1 MQTFARRFSNVPWST
16 SHSSILS
23 SNAQSLLVTGVAG
36 CGKTELLVRSAAKDF
51 LLGKK
56 VLVVTLV
63 SAVRD
68 ELAARLNTLLPRPLR
83 VIGSSHKTRLGVTME
98 RIAEV
103 RKKKSCSKE
112 FEILSSLGL
121 FTVDN
126 ENTSTSCGSLQLST
140 IDGMVH
146 QALMKFDENWL
157 RQNNDRHSL
166 KVRRLL
172 SLLKEDELISS
183 NFPVMIDGKSADVLL
198 CDELQDVDEERALLL
213 ATMAASGL
221 KRIQVDSKASGP
233 SLESSPSYLTSF
245 KSVAVGDRLQSV
257 FDHAIES
264 SLDNHPFNTWLRA
277 TNKKTIEHEL
287 PTCFRCPDSHIRLV
301 NLLMGKFQSALN
313 LSPIISVRKDTPGSR
328 PILFAHEPTGKNSGA
343 TAAALRVVALVSS
356 YFDADKSLRP
366 SDVAIVMAKINNSA
380 VMGVLEVKLE
390 EEFVRR
396 FGHGKD
402 EKLAETVVEDESGIS
417 EAVEESFVPRSKSGK
432 RSWVHY
438 FATEADAAR
447 ITIKWSRAK
456 NKAALCSV
464 HAIKGRSAR
473 LVVFLGVTEGAIPRE
488 ARVFRHV
495 ELVDQSILNVGL
507 TRSIQ
512 YLAIGFAF
520 RRPSRYLFEMK
531 EELNKFAALTWDST
545 SDGDVIDSSIP
556 PLPPST
562 KDDVE
567 ASIVRGYF
575 EKLRKS
581 ELDALRPDWNY
592 AASTYLMTESG
603 RPEHL
608 LFPVRLLADRNQ
620 KLCDGD
626 EAFDP
631 NTFSRR
637 FLPGSAPVAF
647 PSSFDTEDDLIACIV
662 GVMGELGLSLAMKAR
677 GVSSLNV
684 VIKALT
690 EGSGTSSENVE
701 KETSLVRLPWCSFDL
716 VYTND
721 DRALASYWDVG
732 ANERIA
738 TGQMTPRAWQRVVSE
753 LEVNTNSGSQNPA
766 YKIITE
772 AYRNDDGLKE
782 SKLNQEGI
790 ENDEGVVDENGD
802 VGYYQGGALMKPVLL
817 VDSLLRDSPQYL
829 LNGFQTVLESMQSS
843 RGVLDKESGAEK
855 RSNNFLQE
863 GTIAKA
869 LWGASVVKMLLTQRV
884 RRPRMAELIDECPD
898 TKAGWWSRLKNNIE
912 IVAAELSS
920 NVRSSEWDFGLAL
933 ELSTEEEDRSVLDE
947 MTIDPSRESA
957 RVGVTGFCDAYC
969 RGTRTLLEVKV
980 GLGGAQR
987 LPAPLWTVQCV
998 IYASMES
1005 DEFPPY
1011 KAFAP
1016 NKLVIVDLGSGSCWT
1031 HVGASNTSLQATARL
1046 FLKKVLLRER
1056 YRKEHVKKILRLT

>member
-1 MQTFARRFSNVPWST
+1 MKEPL
-16 SHSSILS
+16 I
-23 SNAQSLLVTGVAG
+23 
-36 CGKTELLVRSAAKDF
+36 K
-51 LLGKK
+51 
-56 VLVVTLV
+56 
-63 SAVRD
+63 
-68 ELAARLNTLLPRPLR
+68 LP
-83 VIGSSHKTRLGVTME
+83 
-98 RIAEV
+98 
-103 RKKKSCSKE
+103 
-112 FEILSSLGL
+112 
-121 FTVDN
+121 FT
-126 ENTSTSCGSLQLST
+126 
-140 IDGMVH
+140 
-146 QALMKFDENWL
+146 
-157 RQNNDRHSL
+157 
-166 KVRRLL
+166 
-172 SLLKEDELISS
+172 
-183 NFPVMIDGKSADVLL
+183 ADVLL

-221 KRIQVDSKASGP
+221 KRMQIDPKASGP
-233 SLESSPSYLTSF
+233 SLESF

-287 PTCFRCPDSHIRLV
+287 STCFRCPDSHIILV

-396 FGHGKD
+396 FGNGKD
-402 EKLAETVVEDESGIS
+402 EILSETAVEDESGIS
-417 EAVEESFVPRSKSGK
+417 EAVEESIGPRSKGGK

-531 EELNKFAALTWDST
+531 EELNKFAALTWDSSS
-545 SDGDVIDSSIP
+545 SDGDVINSP
-556 PLPPST
+556 QLPLTT

-567 ASIVRGYF
+567 ASILRGYF

-637 FLPGSAPVAF
+637 YLPGSAPVAF

-677 GVSSLNV
+677 GVSSLNI

-690 EGSGTSSENVE
+690 EGAGTSSENDG

-772 AYRNDDGLKE
+772 AYRNNDGLKE
-782 SKLNQEGI
+782 SEGI
-790 ENDEGVVDENGD
+790 ETEEGVVVDENGG
-802 VGYYQGGALMKPVLL
+802 VSYHQGGALNRPVLL

-843 RGVLDKESGAEK
+843 RGVIDKERGAEK
-855 RSNNFLQE
+855 RSNDFLQE
-863 GTIAKA
+863 DTIAKA

-884 RRPRMAELIDECPD
+884 RRPRMAELIDACPD

-912 IVAAELSS
+912 VVAAELSS
-920 NVRSSEWDFGLAL
+920 NVRPSEWEFGLAL

-947 MTIDPSRESA
+947 MTIEQSRESV
-957 RVGVTGFCDAYC
+957 RIGVTGFCDAYC
-969 RGTRTLLEVKV
+969 PGTRTLLEVKV

-987 LPAPLWTVQCV
+987 LPAPLWTVQSV
-998 IYASMES
+998 TYASMES
-1005 DEFPPY
+1005 DECSPY

-1031 HVGASNTSLQATARL
+1031 HVGASNTSLQASARL
-1046 FLKKVLLRER
+1046 FLRKVLLRER